1 MNEDLTDNNTPLQ
14 SDRRPLRVGDIVE
27 GKVTKLQSNFVSVIV
42 DNVKCTLPVKEITWG
57 NGRYHL
63 PKIDDVIQAAVVMIK
78 DGDVILSMKRL
89 RPDPWRNIDQQKAV
103 GEKVLGTVIQIQP
116 EGAVIEI
123 NEDLIGIVRIDDTQ
137 TPSENSFPQQLLG
150 KFAPVSINEV
160 FVDRRWLRFT
170 SGYDWSSD
178 PWDRAKKSFPVG
190 SCHDA
195 YITAMNDDSIV
206 ATLQAGVE
214 AIIMVTGYN
223 TTTEGDHLP
232 SLRDKIKIKIVDW
245 DISNQRLIAQLEDSY
260 AN

>member
-1 MNEDLTDNNTPLQ
+1 MNENHTDNNTPLQ

-89 RPDPWRNIDQQKAV
+89 RPDPWKNIDQQKVV

-123 NEDLIGIVRIDDTQ
+123 NEDLIGIVRMDDTQ

-178 PWDRAKKSFPVG
+178 PWERAKKSFPVN

-195 YITAMNDDSIV
+195 FITAINEDSIT

-214 AIIMVTGYN
+214 AIIMETDPN
-223 TTTEGDHLP
+223 TTADSYYRLNI
-232 SLRDKIKIKIVDW
+232 RDKVKIIIVDW
-245 DISNQRLIAQLEDSY
+245 DISNQRLIAQIEDSS